1 MCIRDRFNILR
12 FYVNYT
18 VIARIGFAM
27 WGFLSLWIPSID
39 YMKCTTSLFYVFYG
53 NKQYETLSFFKPGF
67 TRFLLY
73 VRIRG
78 KSKAEGKPWRSDKVT
93 QILAISVWLEHSNAD
108 FLNIIFDR
116 FGCYYTINIVEGSLA
131 KTNQKFPSK
140 NSQWVHGVIWTSID

>member
-1 MCIRDRFNILR
+1 MDFNVFKKEVSLLNLLNFHLKSVRNRKKIMFLFVELEINLIFNILR

-78 KSKAEGKPWRSDKVT
+78 KSKAESKPWRSDKVT
-93 QILAISVWLEHSNAD
+93 QILAISV
-108 FLNIIFDR
+108 
-116 FGCYYTINIVEGSLA
+116 
-131 KTNQKFPSK
+131 
-140 NSQWVHGVIWTSID
+140 

>member
-1 MCIRDRFNILR
+1 MDFNVFKKEVSLLNLLNFHLKSVRNRKKIMFLFVELEINLIFNILR

-93 QILAISVWLEHSNAD
+93 QILAISV
-108 FLNIIFDR
+108 
-116 FGCYYTINIVEGSLA
+116 
-131 KTNQKFPSK
+131 
-140 NSQWVHGVIWTSID
+140 